1 MPIFG
6 RSPARIPSGFSPAP
20 MTPHAHVT
28 CPSCGAR
35 IAAEDMNLSAM
46 AARCRAC
53 HAFVDLRAVLPAA
66 QSAAPAAEPL
76 PVPLPPQFQ
85 VHERGRDLTII
96 HRWFTWAYPVLGV
109 FCVFWMGFLAF
120 WYAIA
125 LQPGTPLMMK
135 LLPLVHVAVGVGL
148 CYVTVAGF
156 LNRTVISIDRDHVTV
171 RHGPLPWPGNVDV
184 PGTALEQLFC
194 TGKTVRQ
201 QRRMQTIY
209 HVDAVLKD
217 GRQLGLV
224 RGLGAREQALFIE
237 QAIERHLG
245 IADRRVR
252 SEMRG

>member
-1 MPIFG
+1 MP
-6 RSPARIPSGFSPAP
+6 A
-20 MTPHAHVT
+20 HAHLA

-53 HAFVDLRAVLPAA
+53 HGYVDLHAVLPAA
-66 QSAAPAAEPL
+66 QSATAAGAEPL

-85 VHERGRDLTII
+85 VQERGRDLTII
-96 HRWFTWAYPVLGV
+96 HRWFTWVYPVLGV
-109 FCVFWMGFLAF
+109 FCLFWMGFLAF

-135 LLPLVHVAVGVGL
+135 LIPLMHVAVGVGL
-148 CYVTVAGF
+148 SYVTVAGF
-156 LNRTVISIDRDHVTV
+156 VNRTTISIDRDHVTV

-184 PGTALEQLFC
+184 PGTALKQLFC
-194 TGKTVRQ
+194 TSKTVRQ
-201 QRRMQTIY
+201 QRRTQTFY
-209 HVDAVLKD
+209 NVDAVLND
-217 GRQLGLV
+217 GRQLRLL

-237 QAIERHLG
+237 QAIERHLD